1 MAISNHKYKE
11 RALVQIGTQVID
23 QLVASMTDKELQQ
36 AGENLKQANLSPTV
50 YKRHT
55 VKGLD
60 VPEYDLKGVKGK
72 FTL

>member
-1 MAISNHKYKE
+1 
-11 RALVQIGTQVID
+11 
-23 QLVASMTDKELQQ
+23 MTDKELQQ